1 MNRRTLLYSGIATA
15 VAAASRPVNASE
27 VGASTSTPLTRPI
40 DIRRTAHVCIDLQN
54 GFMEKGAPVEV
65 PAARDIIPTVNAI
78 SAAIRKSEA
87 INIFVQFTLGPLDVQ
102 SWSNWFARMPESQRP
117 QQERFLERGS
127 HYHQL
132 WPDLAVMPADLK
144 VEKSRFSAFIPGAS
158 NLDELLKRRGLNT
171 LIITGTLTN
180 VCCESTAR
188 DAMQMNYRV
197 IFIEDA
203 TAART
208 PAEHNAAIANMRST
222 FGELLTA
229 KQLTTAL
236 QEIS

>member
-15 VAAASRPVNASE
+15 MTAASRPVNASE
-27 VGASTSTPLTRPI
+27 VGASTSAPLTRPI
-40 DIRRTAHVCIDLQN
+40 DLRRTAHLCIDLQN
-54 GFMEKGAPVEV
+54 GFVEKGAPVEV

-78 SAAIRKSEA
+78 STAIRKSEA
-87 INIFVQFTLGPLDVQ
+87 INIFVQFTLGSPDVQ

-158 NLDELLKRRGLNT
+158 DLNELLKRRGLNT

-222 FGELLTA
+222 FGEVLTA
-229 KQLTTAL
+229 KHLIANL
-236 QEIS
+236 HAS

>member
-15 VAAASRPVNASE
+15 VTAASRTAGAGE
-27 VGASTSTPLTRPI
+27 VGATTSARLARPI
-40 DIRRTAHVCIDLQN
+40 DLRRTAHLCIDLQN

-65 PAARDIIPTVNAI
+65 PAARDIIPTVNTI
-78 SAAIRKSEA
+78 SAAVRQSGA
-87 INIFVQFTLGPLDVQ
+87 TNIFVQFTLGPRDVQ
-102 SWSNWFARMPESQRP
+102 TWSNWFARMPESSRG
-117 QQERFLERGS
+117 QQEQFLRRGS
-127 HYHQL
+127 HYHEL
-132 WPDLAVMPADLK
+132 WPKLAVTPADLK

-158 NLDELLKRRGLNT
+158 GLHELLERRGVNT

-188 DAMQMNYRV
+188 DAMQMNYRT

-208 PAEHNAAIANMRST
+208 VQEHLAAVANMRST
-222 FGELLTA
+222 FGEVLTA
-229 KQLTTAL
+229 KQLIAGL
-236 QEIS
+236 QAS

>member
-15 VAAASRPVNASE
+15 VTAASRTTVNASE
-27 VGASTSTPLTRPI
+27 VGAAKSAQLTRPI
-40 DIRRTAHVCIDLQN
+40 DLRRTAHLCIDLQN

-78 SAAIRKSEA
+78 SAAVRQSGA
-87 INIFVQFTLGPLDVQ
+87 ANIFVQFTLGTRDVQ
-102 SWSNWFARMPESQRP
+102 SWSNWFARMPENQRP
-117 QQERFLERGS
+117 QQEQFLKRGS

-132 WPDLAVMPADLK
+132 WPELAVKPTDLK
-144 VEKSRFSAFIPGAS
+144 AEKSRFSAFIPGAS
-158 NLDELLKRRGLNT
+158 DLDELLKKRGLDT

-208 PAEHNAAIANMRST
+208 VPEHLAAVANMRSI
-222 FGELLTA
+222 FGEVLTA
-229 KQLTTAL
+229 KQLIANL
-236 QEIS
+236 PAS